1 LDVYHTHRQQL
12 LELEAIGADGSE
24 RILLFRFSAFGDRL
38 AHLAGM
44 FAVEGFHDS
53 LAEAVGLR
61 VFDEHFNPCDPL
73 QRAPVP
79 ATQMEEGSE
88 NEENTK
94 NPHAE

>member
-1 LDVYHTHRQQL
+1 
-12 LELEAIGADGSE
+12 
-24 RILLFRFSAFGDRL
+24 
-38 AHLAGM
+38 M

>member
-88 NEENTK
+88 NEEDTK